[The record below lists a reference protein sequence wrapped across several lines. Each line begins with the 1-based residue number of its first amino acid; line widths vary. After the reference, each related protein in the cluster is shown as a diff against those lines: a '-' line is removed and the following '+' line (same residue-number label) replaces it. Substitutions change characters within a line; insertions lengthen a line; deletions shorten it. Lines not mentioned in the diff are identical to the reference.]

1 MELRHLRAFVEVA
14 GKRHF
19 GRAAEAM
26 NLTQP
31 ALTQRIQSLERE
43 VGLRLFER
51 GPREV
56 RLTAAGQVLLPYAKN
71 LVQIEDRA
79 LRELKD
85 SAAGL
90 AGRLR
95 IAYLSHGPVA
105 MPGKV
110 VAEFRRRYPTVWV
123 ETTSGHSGWNAERL
137 ADGLVDAAFI
147 NPGFAGIPTESPDGI
162 TVRLLRRD
170 TVLVAMPRSHQL
182 AELEEVPVKAL
193 RRERLIMFSST
204 TFQAFSARLER
215 WLARHIGADPNVVAH
230 EPPDQAL
237 EAVARSTSLITFANG
252 SRAESAPVPGVAYRR
267 LTPEPLID
275 FGVAYVRDDKSPT
288 VANLLQLID
297 EIAEYDPG
305 EVPAGSELLSADKP

>member
-1 MELRHLRAFVEVA
+1 
-14 GKRHF
+14 
-19 GRAAEAM
+19 M

-43 VGLRLFER
+43 VGLQLLVR
-51 GPREV
+51 GAREV
-56 RLTAAGQVLLPYAKN
+56 RLTPAGQVLLPYAKN
-71 LVQIEDRA
+71 LIQVEDRA

-105 MPGKV
+105 IPGKV

-123 ETTSGHSGWNAERL
+123 ETTSGHSGWNAERVI
-137 ADGLVDAAFI
+137 DGVVDAAFI
-147 NPGFAGIPTESPDGI
+147 NPGFAGIVEEPPGGVA
-162 TVRLLRRD
+162 VRLLSRD
-170 TVLVAMPRSHQL
+170 MVMAAMPGSHQL
-182 AELEEVPVKAL
+182 AELEKIPVTAL
-193 RRERLIMFSST
+193 RREPLIMFSST

-237 EAVARSTSLITFANG
+237 EAVARSTSLITFATG

-267 LTPEPLID
+267 LSPEPLID
-275 FGVAYVRDDKSPT
+275 FGVAYVRDDKSPML
-288 VANLLQLID
+288 ANLLLLID
-297 EIAEYDPG
+297 EIAAYDPG
-305 EVPAGSELLSADKP
+305 EVPAGSELLIADKS